1 MAGVSPGARALLYFH
16 TIRHLKPMQIVWRV
30 RRKLPALAAPG
41 AGPAPSL
48 RRAKQPLAAYPRKAR
63 SMVAADTFSFV
74 NQTHRVAAAAG
85 WNDPQRDALW
95 LYNLH
100 YFDDLCAQGA
110 AERADWHQALIGRW
124 IAENPLGEDC
134 GWDPYPTSLRIV
146 NWIKWALS
154 GGELGNAARHSLAVQ
169 ARSLARGIEWHLL
182 GNHLLANAKGLVFAG
197 CYFDGREAEG
207 WLSEGLEILGAQLEE
222 QVLPDGGHFER
233 SPMYHAIALEDLLD
247 LANVLAAYGVAGDV
261 GARLRAVAPAMIA
274 WLRAMTHPDGELA
287 YFNDAAP
294 GVAASAEALA
304 QYASLLGIAP
314 PATQTSVWLRD
325 SGYLRLE
332 SGPFVA
338 LFDAAAVGPDYQ
350 PGHAHAD
357 TLSFELSYKGARV
370 LCNSGVSTYEIG
382 AQRAFE
388 RSTPAHNTVCVD
400 GADSSEVW
408 ASFRV
413 ARRARPHGC
422 EFEIAAGGLRA
433 SASHDGYARLRG
445 SPRHHRELRV
455 EQGQVRWIDTVDG
468 DGEHEVCGYIPF
480 YPGVRCELEGRK
492 FVLRLP
498 GDVSLAG
505 EVSGDVALRL
515 ERGSIADGFNLRRE
529 RPVLVWSGRGA
540 LPIRVA
546 VEMHEHAHP
555 VSH

>member
-1 MAGVSPGARALLYFH
+1 
-16 TIRHLKPMQIVWRV
+16 
-30 RRKLPALAAPG
+30 
-41 AGPAPSL
+41 
-48 RRAKQPLAAYPRKAR
+48 
-63 SMVAADTFSFV
+63 MVAADAFRFL
-74 NQTHRVAAAAG
+74 NEEHRLASAAD
-85 WNDPQRDALW
+85 WNNPQRDALW

-110 AERADWHQALIGRW
+110 AERSGWHKALIGRW
-124 IAENPLGEDC
+124 IAENPAGHGC

-154 GGELGNAARHSLAVQ
+154 GAELGDAARQSLAVQ
-169 ARSLARGIEWHLL
+169 ARHLARSIEWHLL

-197 CYFDGREAEG
+197 CYFEGEEAEG
-207 WLSEGLEILGAQLEE
+207 WLREGVKILGAQLEE

-233 SPMYHAIALEDLLD
+233 SPMYHAIILEDLLD
-247 LANVLAAYGVAGDV
+247 LANLLAAFGVAGDM
-261 GARLRAVAPAMIA
+261 AERLREMVPAMIA

-294 GVAASAEALA
+294 GVAANVEALV
-304 QYASLLGIAP
+304 QYASLLGIAE
-314 PATQTSVWLRD
+314 PAAQPSVWLRD

-338 LFDAAAVGPDYQ
+338 LFDTAAVGPDYQ

-370 LCNSGVSTYEIG
+370 LCNSGVSTYEGG

-388 RSTPAHNTVCVD
+388 RSTRAHNTVCVD
-400 GADSSEVW
+400 GKDSSEVW

-413 ARRARPHGC
+413 ARRARPSGC
-422 EFEIAAGGLRA
+422 EFEIAPGCVRAG
-433 SASHDGYARLRG
+433 ASHDGYARLPGAPMHR
-445 SPRHHRELRV
+445 RELRV
-455 EQGQVRWIDTVDG
+455 EEGRVRWIDTVEG
-468 DGEHEVCGYIPF
+468 HGEHEVCGYIPF
-480 YPGVRCELEGRK
+480 HPGVRCELEDRK
-492 FVLRLP
+492 FILRLP
-498 GDVSLAG
+498 GGANLAG

-515 ERGSIADGFNLRRE
+515 ERGSFADGFNLRRD
-529 RPVLVWSGRGA
+529 RPVLVWSRRA
-540 LPIRVA
+540 PLPIRV
-546 VEMHEHAHP
+546 ETEIHEHAYP

>member
-1 MAGVSPGARALLYFH
+1 M
-16 TIRHLKPMQIVWRV
+16 RHLWRLWHTV
-30 RRKLPALAAPG
+30 RWLRPAQLWGRLWFKLYRPRPDVRP
-41 AGPAPSL
+41 GPAQ
-48 RRAKQPLAAYPRKAR
+48 RRPQQPLAAFPRKSR
-63 SMVAADTFSFV
+63 SIVAPDTFSFL
-74 NQTHRVAAAAG
+74 NQTQRVAAAAG

-110 AERADWHQALIGRW
+110 VERAGWHQALIARW
-124 IAENPLGEDC
+124 IAQNPAGKGC

-154 GGELGNAARHSLAVQ
+154 GGDLGDAARHSLAVQ
-169 ARSLARGIEWHLL
+169 ARCLARSIEWHLL
-182 GNHLLANAKGLVFAG
+182 GNHVLANAKGLVFAG
-197 CYFDGREAEG
+197 CFFEGEEAEG
-207 WLSEGLEILGAQLEE
+207 WLREGLEILGAQMEE

-233 SPMYHAIALEDLLD
+233 SPMYHAIVLEDLLD

-261 GARLRAVAPAMIA
+261 AGRLRAAAPAMIA

-304 QYASLLGIAP
+304 QYAASLGIAER
-314 PATQTSVWLRD
+314 AAQTSVWLRD
-325 SGYLRLE
+325 SGYLRLA

-357 TLSFELSYKGARV
+357 TLSFELAYKGARV
-370 LCNSGVSTYEIG
+370 LCNSGVSTYEVG
-382 AQRAFE
+382 TQRAFE

-413 ARRARPHGC
+413 ARRARPSAC
-422 EFEIAAGGLRA
+422 EFEIAAGGVRA
-433 SASHDGYARLRG
+433 SASHDGYARLPGAPTHR
-445 SPRHHRELRV
+445 RELRV
-455 EQGQVRWIDTVDG
+455 EQGRVHWIDTVEG
-468 DGEHEVCGYIPF
+468 RGEHEVSGYIPF
-480 YPGVRCELEGRK
+480 HPEMRCELEGRK

-498 GDVSLAG
+498 GGGSLAG

-515 ERGSIADGFNLRRE
+515 ERGSFADGFNLRRE
-529 RPVLVWSGRGA
+529 RTVLVWSWRGT
-540 LPIRVA
+540 LPIRV
-546 VEMHEHAHP
+546 EMEIQEHAHP

>member
-1 MAGVSPGARALLYFH
+1 
-16 TIRHLKPMQIVWRV
+16 
-30 RRKLPALAAPG
+30 
-41 AGPAPSL
+41 
-48 RRAKQPLAAYPRKAR
+48 
-63 SMVAADTFSFV
+63 MVAPDSFSFL
-74 NQTHRVAAAAG
+74 NQTHPVAAAAD
-85 WNDPQRDALW
+85 WNNPQRDALW

-110 AERADWHQALIGRW
+110 AERSGWHGALIGRW
-124 IAENPLGEDC
+124 IAENPAGHGC

-169 ARSLARGIEWHLL
+169 ARWLARGIEWHLL

-197 CYFDGREAEG
+197 CFFEGEEAEG

-233 SPMYHAIALEDLLD
+233 SPMYHAIVLEDLLD

-261 GARLRAVAPAMIA
+261 AGRLRAAAPAMIA

-294 GVAASAEALA
+294 GVAASTEALA

-382 AQRAFE
+382 TQRAFE

-413 ARRARPHGC
+413 ARRARPSGC
-422 EFEIAAGGLRA
+422 KFEVEAGGVRA
-433 SASHDGYARLRG
+433 SALHDGYVRLRG
-445 SPRHHRELRV
+445 APRHYRELRV
-455 EQGQVRWIDTVDG
+455 EQGRMRWIDTVDG
-468 DGEHEVCGYIPF
+468 DGEHEVCGYIPLH
-480 YPGVRCELEGRK
+480 PQVRCELEGRK

-498 GDVSLAG
+498 GGGSLAG
-505 EVSGDVALRL
+505 EVSDDVALRL
-515 ERGSIADGFNLRRE
+515 ERGSFADGFNLRRE
-529 RPVLVWSGRGA
+529 RPVLVWSWRGA
-540 LPIRVA
+540 LPIRA
-546 VEMHEHAHP
+546 AIEMHEHAHP
-555 VSH
+555 ISH